1 MANNLAKFRG
11 KHGLT
16 QEQLGE
22 KLGISK
28 AGVSH
33 LEKNKICPETAQKC
47 ADILGENVFDI
58 LGTDALKAIPQTEED
73 KNILIDIIRSLWLP
87 KNNYKSK
94 SMI

>member
-22 KLGISK
+22 KIGISK

-33 LEKNKICPETAQKC
+33 LEKNKICPETARKC
-47 ADILGENVFDI
+47 ADILGENSFAI
-58 LGTDALKAIPQTEED
+58 LGADALKAIPRSDED
-73 KNILIDIIRSLWLP
+73 KRILIETI
-87 KNNYKSK
+87 NNL
-94 SMI
+94 

>member
-33 LEKNKICPETAQKC
+33 LEKNNLCPKTAKKIAQIF
-47 ADILGENVFDI
+47 DENVFAL
-58 LGTDALKAIPQTEED
+58 LGTDVLKEIPKTEED
-73 KNILIDIIRSLWLP
+73 KKALIETIE
-87 KNNYKSK
+87 K
-94 SMI
+94 

>member
-47 ADILGENVFDI
+47 ADILGENVFAI
-58 LGTDALKAIPQTEED
+58 LGTDALKSIPHSEED
-73 KNILIDIIRSLWLP
+73 KRILIETI
-87 KNNYKSK
+87 NNL
-94 SMI
+94 

>member
-11 KHGLT
+11 QHGLT

-33 LEKNKICPETAQKC
+33 LEKNKICPETANKC
-47 ADILGENVFDI
+47 AAILNENAFAI
-58 LGTDALKAIPQTEED
+58 MGTDVLKAIPQTEED
-73 KNILIDIIRSLWLP
+73 KNILIDIIRSL
-87 KNNYKSK
+87 
-94 SMI
+94 

>member
-47 ADILGENVFDI
+47 ADILGENVFAI
-58 LGTDALKAIPQTEED
+58 LGTDALKAIPQSDED
-73 KNILIDIIRSLWLP
+73 KRILIETI
-87 KNNYKSK
+87 NNL
-94 SMI
+94 